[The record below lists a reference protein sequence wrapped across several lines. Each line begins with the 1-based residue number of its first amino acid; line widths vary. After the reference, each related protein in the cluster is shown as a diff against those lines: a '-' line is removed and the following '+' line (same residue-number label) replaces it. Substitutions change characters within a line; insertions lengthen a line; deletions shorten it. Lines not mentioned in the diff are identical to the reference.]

1 MMSDIYQRYLKLSDF
16 EIDRRIAA
24 MRMNDAARVR
34 LKEAIVHAKAE
45 HRSAQ
50 AKEKQHQRLWKYV
63 LDPAKVELKIV
74 GIMLNKTKQQISC
87 GYYANAE
94 EGEAR
99 VVALDAYQQA
109 IGGWVFARAMDFQK
123 KGETPATAA
132 RKATKSF
139 PHGLPNNGE
148 HWVDWVPTH
157 VKLAVIDLFEAIP
170 RRPHVKR
177 KTPFERRMPK
187 QTRVLDGV
195 TLSVFEEQRFML
207 RERTERAL
215 ERTIALAR
223 ANPRKYEGDIDQIKL
238 ALEYIRDAKEG
249 EVLPARWNG
258 FFKSRGR
265 A

>member
-1 MMSDIYQRYLKLSDF
+1 MGDIYQRYLKLTEF
-16 EIDRRIAA
+16 EIDRRLAA

-45 HRSAQ
+45 NRSAQ
-50 AKEKQHQRLWKYV
+50 AKEKQHQRLWKYL

-74 GIMLNKTKQQISC
+74 NIMLNKTKQQISC
-87 GYYANAE
+87 GYYANAD
-94 EGEAR
+94 EGDAR
-99 VVALDAYQQA
+99 VLALDAYQQA
-109 IGGWVFARAMDFQK
+109 IGGWVFARALDLQK
-123 KGETPATAA
+123 KGETPASAA
-132 RKATKSF
+132 RKGTKSF
-139 PHGLPNNGE
+139 PQGMPNHGV

-157 VKLAVIDLFEAIP
+157 VKLAIIDLFEAIP

-215 ERTIALAR
+215 ERTIGLAR
-223 ANPRKYEGDIDQIKL
+223 VHPKKYEGDIDLIRKALSFIK
-238 ALEYIRDAKEG
+238 DAKEG
-249 EVLPARWNG
+249 ELLPTTWHG
-258 FFKSRGR
+258 FFK
-265 A
+265 